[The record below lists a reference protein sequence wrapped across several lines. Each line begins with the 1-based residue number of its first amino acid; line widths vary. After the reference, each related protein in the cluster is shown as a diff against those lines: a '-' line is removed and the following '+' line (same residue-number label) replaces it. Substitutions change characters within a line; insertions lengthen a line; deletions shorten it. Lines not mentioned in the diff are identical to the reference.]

1 MAAVL
6 ATLDVGHA
14 AYSVT
19 VTERERS
26 RRAPYLLEHDTK
38 SSASSKFWIAEL
50 SLEYRGSE
58 LCHFFPINSSQKTI
72 LAASRRL
79 SIFPMKGAWRIHA
92 GEVSVDSRR
101 LDFNHCIAKFG

>member
-38 SSASSKFWIAEL
+38 SSASCKFWIAEL